1 MKRSATSTGRSRAV
15 ALVWGAFVA
24 LVAVWLALLA
34 ARGLRVETSVLRM
47 LPVDERDV
55 TLHALATQLQGR
67 TARTLVVLVGHA
79 DPEQTIRTAGEV
91 HAALSTSGAFEAIE
105 GRIDDARSA
114 AFSELYFPLRYQML
128 APKLRAELQA
138 GAGPEQSA
146 ERVLDVLQGPLS
158 STVGATLER
167 DPLLL
172 HFELVRSWADGSV
185 GGLTGGGFVTVAD
198 GGKTYAL
205 LSAVVAADPFDA
217 SGQRQVL
224 QCLEE
229 IAERLSA
236 RGDTSELVYSGVAR
250 HAADAR
256 GRMRGEMTWLGA
268 LSTIGTL
275 LCTWIVLRS
284 GRSIACSL
292 LPMAVSIL
300 AGTWACFVV
309 FPEVHVLTLILGT
322 TLTGM
327 GIDYALHYFFV
338 HRDAGLDWDAERGMR
353 AVLPGITVGMLTSV
367 VGFSG
372 LYFTSF
378 PVLRQF
384 ALFSSV
390 GLVAAW
396 ATVVAWY
403 PPLSRVPQRG
413 PRSVLFARACGFLL
427 KLWENRRRRRG
438 VRAVMLL
445 AGVASVAA
453 LVWLPFEDDVRTL
466 HEAPAELVD
475 ADARVRSIA
484 GRTDDSRFVL
494 VEGPTEEETLR
505 NLEDAEARLAAA
517 RSRGALL
524 GTISLSPFLPSGQ
537 RQERDHQLLASA
549 LGRQPEVLRASLDA
563 IGFTDAAIA
572 GVLAGLTEPLS
583 TRLDVHA
590 FLDSPASASLRTL
603 WLGSTERGTATT
615 ILLRGITDGSAIEQA
630 LAGLPGV
637 HYVDRVR
644 DLSALLRRHRLAT
657 FQLLGCAYLAVLAV
671 LLVRFGVGAGI
682 RVMLPAVIA
691 AGGALALLSA
701 CGVDLSV
708 FHALGLLLVLGLAV
722 DYGAFLAESGVRG
735 STTMQAL
742 ALTTATTV
750 VAFGAMT
757 LSSAPPLRAIGS
769 SVALGISLALVLAP
783 SAWREESAP

>member
-15 ALVWGAFVA
+15 ALAWGAFVA

-47 LPVDERDV
+47 LPVDERDA
-55 TLHALATQLQGR
+55 TLHALSAQLQGR

-79 DPEQTIRTAGEV
+79 DPEQSIRTAGEV
-91 HAALSTSGAFEAIE
+91 HAALITSGAFESVE
-105 GRIDDARSA
+105 GRIDDARAA
-114 AFSELYFPLRYQML
+114 AFSDLYFPLRYQML
-128 APKLRAELQA
+128 TPKLRAELQA
-138 GAGPEQSA
+138 GAGADQSA
-146 ERVLDVLQGPLS
+146 ERVLDVLLGPLS
-158 STVGATLER
+158 SMVGATLVR

-172 HFELVRSWADGSV
+172 HFELVRSWADGGV
-185 GGLTGGGFVTVAD
+185 GAVSGGGFITVAD
-198 GGKTYAL
+198 ESKTYAL
-205 LSAVVAADPFDA
+205 MSAVVAADPFDA
-217 SGQRQVL
+217 SGQREAL
-224 QCLEE
+224 LCLEE
-229 IAERLSA
+229 MAGRLSA

-250 HAADAR
+250 HAVDAR
-256 GRMRGEMTWLGA
+256 ERMQGEMTWLGA

-284 GRSIACSL
+284 WRSIGCSL

-327 GIDYALHYFFV
+327 GVDYALHYFFV
-338 HRDAGLDWDAERGMR
+338 HRDAGEDWDAERGMR
-353 AVLPGITVGMLTSV
+353 AVMPGITVGMLTSV

-384 ALFSSV
+384 ALFSSI
-390 GLVAAW
+390 GLAAAW

-403 PPLSRVPQRG
+403 PPLSRA
-413 PRSVLFARACGFLL
+413 PRREPRAAWFTRACGLL
-427 KLWENRRRRRG
+427 LTIWERRRRRRG
-438 VRAVMLL
+438 VRAAMIL
-445 AGVASVAA
+445 AGLASIASI
-453 LVWLPFEDDVRTL
+453 VWLPFEDDIRAL
-466 HEAPAELVD
+466 HEMPAELAA

-484 GRTDDSRFVL
+484 GHTDDSRFVL
-494 VEGPTEEETLR
+494 VEGATEEEALR
-505 NLEDAEARLAAA
+505 NLEDAQDRLESA

-524 GTISLSPFLPSGQ
+524 GTISLSPFLPSRQ
-537 RQERDHQLLASA
+537 RQERDHEVLASA
-549 LGRQPEVLRASLDA
+549 LGRQAEALRASLEE
-563 IGFTDAAIA
+563 IGFTEAAIA
-572 GVLAGLTEPLS
+572 GVLAGLTEPP
-583 TRLDVHA
+583 TTWLDVRA

-615 ILLRGITDGSAIEQA
+615 ILLRGIADGNAVEQE

-644 DLSALLRRHRLAT
+644 DLSALMRRHRIAT
-657 FQLLGCAYLAVLAV
+657 LQLLGCAYVAVLAV
-671 LLVRFGVGAGI
+671 LLLRFGVGAGI

-691 AGGALALLSA
+691 AGGALALLAA

-757 LSSAPPLRAIGS
+757 LSSAPPLRAIGG
-769 SVALGISLALVLAP
+769 SVALGISLALLLAP
-783 SAWREESAP
+783 SAWREESIR